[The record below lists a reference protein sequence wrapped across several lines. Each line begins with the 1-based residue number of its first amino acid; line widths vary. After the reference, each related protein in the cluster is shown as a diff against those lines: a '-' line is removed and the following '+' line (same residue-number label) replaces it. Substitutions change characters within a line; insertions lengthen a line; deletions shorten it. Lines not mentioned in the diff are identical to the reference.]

1 MPATGDRLVV
11 ETEEGWRMLASDAGM
26 SPTEREVAHDADEM
40 RAALERLLSEADGI
54 VDRLA
59 TRPSEFEARARELDE
74 LEQLR
79 SSLVER
85 TEAANERFG
94 AAQRLIEQSR
104 RRLGQLESA
113 QDQVQDA
120 IESANRRALSI
131 VADAEAKAASVQAA
145 AEREAI
151 ERIRRAERDAA
162 DRLLFAETEAQRIV
176 AGAVAAF
183 EDAERTAASAVAAV
197 QDRVEEVVEEATRRR
212 HAGIDQLHAH
222 EREVEERI
230 RVLLIDRGA
239 EHLPRAEPSR
249 WGRRDDAESGETVSG
264 ADPQVDGIGGEA
276 DPAGHA
282 DVSREG
288 GGRAS
293 SDDSVIDLTDVS
305 DAISEAIDAW
315 VHRRSDG

>member
-1 MPATGDRLVV
+1 
-11 ETEEGWRMLASDAGM
+11 MLASDAGM
-26 SPTEREVAHDADEM
+26 SPTEREVLHDADEM

-59 TRPSEFEARARELDE
+59 NRPSEFEARARELDE

-197 QDRVEEVVEEATRRR
+197 QERVEEVVEEATRRR

-239 EHLPRAEPSR
+239 EPLPRAEPSR
-249 WGRRDDAESGETVSG
+249 WGRRDAEESGETAVG
-264 ADPQVDGIGGEA
+264 DDPQVDGVDGEH
-276 DPAGHA
+276 DLRTQV
-282 DVSREG
+282 DVSGVPKEF
-288 GGRAS
+288 AVA
-293 SDDSVIDLTDVS
+293 DESVIDLTDVS
-305 DAISEAIDAW
+305 DAISQAIDEW
-315 VHRRSDG
+315 VNRSGQG